1 MARGRQAARAKKD
14 EEPQEE
20 EKMEVTRREA
30 LNLAWL
36 ASLGI
41 FLIPFGGSILVFAY
55 PRFKEGDFGGDF
67 VLGNFESLPDIGE
80 DPVANPI
87 GKFWLTRTEEGL
99 RAIYKVCTHLGC
111 LYNWQDQEFKF
122 ICPCHGSQYTYE
134 SVRIQGPAPR
144 NLDLFTLEAWRGEPE
159 KGELLHTTVDPNS
172 AILVIED
179 PDVIYVVKTGA
190 KINGYSNAVQA
201 DRANGS

>member
-14 EEPQEE
+14 QEPQEE

-67 VLGNFESLPDIGE
+67 VVGNFESLPAVGD
-80 DPVANPI
+80 DPVANAI
-87 GKFWLTRTEEGL
+87 GKFWLTRTEDGL

-122 ICPCHGSQYTYE
+122 ICPCHGSQFSYE

-144 NLDLFTLEAWRGEPE
+144 NLDLFTLEARRGGQD
-159 KGELLHTTVDPNS
+159 GELLHSTADPNS
-172 AILVIED
+172 AIPVIEE
-179 PDVIYVVKTGA
+179 PDVIYIVKTGA
-190 KINGYSNAVQA
+190 KINGLSNADQA
-201 DRANGS
+201 AIAGG